1 MHSNDW
7 LANQFEG
14 HRRHLHAVALRMLGS
29 SSEADDAV
37 QDAWLRVSRADTD
50 AVDNLG
56 GWLTTV
62 VARIALDMLRS
73 RKARQEEPLS
83 AQLDDATGAGDPERE
98 AILAD
103 SVGPALMA
111 VLDTLGPAERIAF
124 VLHDMFG
131 MSFEE
136 IAPIVDRNAAAARQ
150 LASRGRRR
158 IQGATARDES
168 DLERRR
174 HIVAAFLDASRYG
187 QFDALLALLD
197 PDVVLRADADAVATS
212 QARQAEGAPPL
223 APEIRGARGV
233 ADTFS
238 GRARTARLALVD
250 GMPGAAWI
258 PDGTPR
264 VVFAFR
270 IEHERIVQIELI
282 ADPEHIARLQLQ
294 WQAQ

>member
-1 MHSNDW
+1 MHPNHW
-7 LANQFEG
+7 LAEQFET
-14 HRRHLHAVALRMLGS
+14 HRRHLHAVAFRMLGS
-29 SSEADDAV
+29 NNEADDAV
-37 QDAWLRVSRADTD
+37 QDAWLRISRTDTS

-83 AQLDDATGAGDPERE
+83 TQLDDAIDAGNPEHE

-111 VLDTLGPAERIAF
+111 VLDTLAPAERIAF

-158 IQGATARDES
+158 IQGATAHDES

-174 HIVAAFLDASRYG
+174 HIVAAFFDASRHG
-187 QFDALLALLD
+187 KFDALLALLD
-197 PDVVLRADADAVATS
+197 PDVVLRADAVAVATS
-212 QARQAEGAPPL
+212 QARQTEGAPL
-223 APEIRGARGV
+223 VAPEMRGV
-233 ADTFS
+233 RSIADTFS
-238 GRARTARLALVD
+238 GRARTARLAMVD
-250 GMPGAAWI
+250 GAPGAAWV
-258 PDGTPR
+258 PDGTTR
-264 VVFAFR
+264 AVFVFR

-282 ADPEHIARLQLQ
+282 ADPEHIGRLELEWLTQ
-294 WQAQ
+294 